1 MKQILKINDDEK
13 LRILE
18 MHKSSTK
25 RHYLNENTSSVP
37 SPPSGLISDVQSEL
51 DKIINPIK
59 ESIPGPVRALFGL
72 NRVFSDI
79 SDYVISTIPEVYKGM
94 SEFKS
99 GEEYSERM
107 YKKIMEIFEKK
118 VNSFGFVTVAAA
130 KKMIPDDW
138 KTHFSRD
145 KTKDTI
151 LGIVKNLNFLVYNT
165 AYKKGHLPDS
175 FKSRPTR
182 EEIMNRKK
190 LGEKAYMATS
200 NMKWRGGLN
209 KWYRDNQN
217 SIVPNVLDK
226 IDKKINS

>member
-59 ESIPGPVRALFGL
+59 DSIPDTVRALFGL
-72 NRVFSDI
+72 NRVFRDI
-79 SDYVISTIPEVYKGM
+79 SNYVISTIPEVYKGM

-130 KKMIPDDW
+130 KKMMPDNW

-151 LGIVKNLNFLVYNT
+151 LGIVKFLNFLVYDT

-190 LGEKAYMATS
+190 SGEKAYMATP
-200 NMKWRGGLN
+200 NRKWRGGLH

>member
-37 SPPSGLISDVQSEL
+37 SPPSGLVSDVQSEL

-59 ESIPGPVRALFGL
+59 KSVPGPIRALFGL
-72 NRVFSDI
+72 NSVLDEI

-99 GEEYSERM
+99 GDEYSERM

-151 LGIVKNLNFLVYNT
+151 LGIVKFLNFLVYNT

-175 FKSRPTR
+175 FTRPPTK
-182 EEIMNRKK
+182 EEYLRRKK
-190 LGEKAYMATS
+190 LNAGAYRATPYKRWES
-200 NMKWRGGLN
+200 GLRR
-209 KWYRDNQN
+209 WYRNNLN